1 MALNLQHTVKPN
13 IPGDSGHRGCRRCG
27 GRRLQILV
35 AWFRVQGLEVIVY
48 RKTLNPEHLRKIG
61 TLFERKEKET
71 REEHRVKCFPFI
83 LHLRWL
89 LPLLTASII
98 TVLTTNTILI
108 VIFIITGIRIACIIV
123 ILVITVVPYHA
134 RALHMFRLDLS

>member
-13 IPGDSGHRGCRRCG
+13 IPGDSGHRGCGRCG

-71 REEHRVKCFPFI
+71 REEHRVKCFSFHI
-83 LHLRWL
+83 TLTMTVAIINCFYYYCTYNKYYSDCHIYHYWHSYCLYYCYTCYHCCS
-89 LPLLTASII
+89 LP
-98 TVLTTNTILI
+98 
-108 VIFIITGIRIACIIV
+108 R
-123 ILVITVVPYHA
+123 
-134 RALHMFRLDLS
+134 